1 MTSLEQRVARTELE
15 IQELRHHGEARHGA
29 LSLAAIAP
37 IYADT
42 QALRVDVA
50 DVKTDVAVLKTDMAE
65 VKGRLGGVEGRLDR
79 METLMHTILD
89 RLPEPPTT
97 DQ

>member
-1 MTSLEQRVARTELE
+1 MTSLEQRMARTELE
-15 IQELRHHGEARHGA
+15 IQELRHHTEARHGA

-50 DVKTDVAVLKTDMAE
+50 DVKTDVAGLKTDVAVLKTDMAE
-65 VKGRLGGVEGRLDR
+65 VKGRLDR
-79 METLMHTILD
+79 METLMRTILD
-89 RLPEPPTT
+89 RLPEPPTKG
-97 DQ
+97 Q